1 MKPSPYSAII
11 ILFFLLCDTGFAQ
24 LKKPRTGALPIWA
37 SVAKYSYN
45 NNSLE
50 REAEGGYFDLAFEK
64 QVSLEQQSVYVRKA
78 IKVLT
83 ESGVQNSSEISV
95 TFDPSYQNLT
105 FHTVKILRNN
115 SVIDQLDLSKFKT
128 IQQESDLARHIYDG
142 SLSSVLFLEDVR
154 KGDIIEYSYTI
165 KGFNPIFQGKYS
177 TIFDVDFEVPV
188 GSLYYKLIVPNE
200 REVSIKAR
208 NTDIKP
214 VIHDG
219 THEKIYEWNLQWV
232 KPRRVQDNLPSWY
245 DPYSTIMVSE
255 YRSWKEV
262 NDWALN
268 LFPLTTQIS
277 AELQSKISEIAAQN
291 TTAEQRVL
299 AALRFVQD
307 DIRYLGIEMGE
318 SSHKPGNPN
327 KIFSQRFGDCKDK
340 SYLLCTMLRSMD
352 IQAFPVLINT
362 SSKKTI
368 NEWLPTTTAF
378 DHATV
383 QVQLNN
389 TKYWFDPTISYQRGR
404 INVISYPDYQYGLVV
419 SPSTQSLEKINAKE
433 PGNVRV
439 KEVFSIPDM
448 NGKAT
453 LKVTSYYSGSY
464 ADDIRS
470 SFNNNS
476 SYEMQKTFRDYYSS
490 YYKQITA
497 DSIDYQDDE
506 KTGLFVTT
514 ELYSIE
520 GIWELEDGKKKAS
533 FAPFVINGLIKRPK
547 DLNREMPFSLMW
559 PAKYREEI
567 EIHLPED
574 WTAEQNS
581 ETIKSNSLSMSA
593 KLLHDGK
600 KTIFLEY
607 TYENL
612 KDYVNADDIE
622 EYTESLEKRDKEFN
636 YVLTYS
642 VADKVNTL
650 QPKKTTRN
658 TTNGLY
664 ASLLVL
670 FLIGGIIWWVMKR

>member
-1 MKPSPYSAII
+1 MKPSSYPAIVI
-11 ILFFLLCDTGFAQ
+11 VFFLLFDTGFAQ
-24 LKKPRTGALPIWA
+24 LKKPRTGALPLWA

-50 REAEGGYFDLAFEK
+50 REAEGGYLDLAFEK
-64 QVSLEQQSVYVRKA
+64 QVSLEQQSVYVRKV

-95 TFDPSYQNLT
+95 AFDPSYQNLT
-105 FHTVKILRNN
+105 FHSVKILRNN
-115 SVIDQLDLSKFKT
+115 ITIDQLNLSKFKT
-128 IQQESDLARHIYDG
+128 IQQESDLNRHIYDG

-177 TIFDVDFEVPV
+177 TVFDVDFEVPV
-188 GSLYYKLIVPNE
+188 GSLYYKLIVPNG
-200 REVSIKAR
+200 REVTVRGR

-214 VIHDG
+214 VIHEG
-219 THEKIYEWNLQWV
+219 TNERIYEWSLQWV
-232 KPRRVQDNLPSWY
+232 KPRRIQDNLPSWY

-262 NDWALN
+262 SDWALN
-268 LFPLTTQIS
+268 LFPLTTH
-277 AELQSKISEIAAQN
+277 ISEELRTKIAEIIAQN
-291 TTAEQRVL
+291 ATEEQRTL

-307 DIRYLGIEMGE
+307 DIRYMGIEMGE
-318 SSHKPGNPN
+318 SSHKPGDPN

-340 SYLLCTMLRSMD
+340 SYLLCTMLRSMN

-362 SSKKTI
+362 SCKKTI
-368 NEWLPTTTAF
+368 NEWLPSSTAF

-419 SPSTQSLEKINAKE
+419 SPSTESLEKINTRE
-433 PGNVRV
+433 PGKVRV

-448 NGKAT
+448 NGKAR
-453 LKVTSYYSGSY
+453 LKVTSYYTGTF
-464 ADDIRS
+464 ADEIRS

-490 YYKQITA
+490 YYKKITA
-497 DSIDYQDDE
+497 DSISYQDDE
-506 KTGLFVTT
+506 NTGLFVTT
-514 ELYSIE
+514 EIYSID
-520 GIWELEDGKKKAS
+520 GIWDLEDGKKKAS

-547 DLNREMPFSLMW
+547 DLDREMPFSLMW
-559 PAKYREEI
+559 PVKYSEEI
-567 EIHLPED
+567 EINLPED

-581 ETIKSNSLSMSA
+581 ETIKSSSFSMTA

-612 KDYVNADDIE
+612 KDYVNADDIK
-622 EYTESLEKRDKEFN
+622 EYTEAIDKRDKEFN

-642 VADKVNTL
+642 VNDQTKILTA
-650 QPKKTTRN
+650 KKPNHSTR
-658 TTNGLY
+658 NGLY

-670 FLIGGIIWWVMKR
+670 FMIGGIIWWVMKR